1 MSEEACEEVGPGCF
15 LFGKQQLAEGEE
27 RERESSKE
35 SQRGK
40 ERRNITGSQLKS
52 ANCIFSLSARSTTQR
67 ESERATR
74 DTDRR
79 SRHGSRV
86 AWIVF
91 IHGPS
96 AFRCELEVY

>member
-27 RERESSKE
+27 RERESSKR
-35 SQRGK
+35 QREK
-40 ERRNITGSQLKS
+40 EHHGKS
-52 ANCIFSLSARSTTQR
+52 AEIGELYFLTQR
-67 ESERATR
+67 AQHNTERATR

-91 IHGPS
+91 IPGPS
-96 AFRCELEVY
+96 AFRCELEVD